1 MFNISNLQKLL
12 INVRNLLI
20 GQLIM
25 KDDFIAELSGYRK
38 LRRNLR
44 FGGILEVPML
54 EIGNSFETRSK
65 NLF

>member
-1 MFNISNLQKLL
+1 
-12 INVRNLLI
+12 
-20 GQLIM
+20 M

-44 FGGILEVPML
+44 FGGILEVSML